1 MSDLKRGQKT
11 LTGEDEL
18 EVDKINIVGEGIG
31 CNDDYGTNGEIL
43 QKSLATNELVWTTF
57 VIPDDSIT
65 ETMLQDNIISENKLK
80 DDCVTTQKIGTHQV
94 LTDNLG
100 GGQVTTDKI
109 ALGAIIQNRIADFS
123 IVADK
128 LASSA
133 VSTDKIQA
141 NAVTGPKIAIQSID
155 STHIVANSIIAGNIA
170 NTTIT
175 GDKIAANT
183 VSGTRL
189 LDNSIASSKIGDREI
204 QGGKIALNTIDDDN
218 IIGGVITGSKLALG
232 TITSDRLGPDCV
244 TQDKIADGAIVSANL
259 TAGLSVD
266 SFGSFT
272 LRNPSNSQ
280 QITFACNN
288 SHAAIGSRTS
298 GLGSTTIGPTQ
309 QIGFIIDDPVPAGH
323 GTDKKGLIYS
333 NAVEAVIPANSG
345 TGWLPLQVK
354 TAGGNAGDR
363 FSVDLSGNLFTALK
377 VSCNNLEINSGVST
391 ISNTGN
397 LNCNN
402 INANSIDLGNSDI
415 DASGNITGVSLDLGN
430 AGIDNLGN
438 LSCENITMTAN
449 NRYIQFGSVENSF
462 IIGSSHTS
470 KTQQTN
476 MFFASTSNLWRN
488 LNFESE
494 QTQTYIIGSTYP
506 SLPTI
511 ATYLDLRSTTNLFPD
526 ALYPLPYRCYEES
539 GQVYL
544 AINSGDWRPNDD
556 STYFNLNIVDSN
568 ATYRGRAQV
577 DSSSL
582 EACAMILVPDGWEA
596 THIKLYGT
604 GSRVIELYQV
614 YNTNS
619 GGSSSF
625 LSSGT
630 KYTNNEY
637 QLSYSDGTARTFTGR
652 KDFSL
657 LAIVKPSSTS
667 DYISGGYLKIQRI
680 VSGGQ

>member
-1 MSDLKRGQKT
+1 MSHKRGAKT
-11 LTGEDEL
+11 ITGEDEL
-18 EVDKINIVGEGIG
+18 EVDIIDILG
-31 CNDDYGTNGEIL
+31 DDGLQVKNYAGTNGQVL
-43 QKSLATNELVWTTF
+43 QKSAVTNELTWDEVPPP
-57 VIPDDSIT
+57 PDNSIT
-65 ETMLQDNIISENKLK
+65 SAMFTEN
-80 DDCVTTQKIGTHQV
+80 CVDTRALGLNQV
-94 LTDNLG
+94 LTGNIG
-100 GGQVTTDKI
+100 AGQVTETEI
-109 ALGAIIQNRIADFS
+109 AS
-123 IVADK
+123 
-128 LASSA
+128 
-133 VSTDKIQA
+133 
-141 NAVTGPKIAIQSID
+141 NAVTNTKIAIQSID
-155 STHIVANSIIAGNIA
+155 ASQIIANTILGGNIA
-170 NTTIT
+170 LETISGNNIIDNTIG
-175 GDKIAANT
+175 GDKIGSRAI
-183 VSGTRL
+183 SG
-189 LDNSIASSKIGDREI
+189 SE
-204 QGGKIALNTIDDDN
+204 IALNTILAEN
-218 IIGGVITGSKLALG
+218 IVTGAVTNSELGDGAVTTIKLAND
-232 TITSDRLGPDCV
+232 SV

-259 TAGLSVD
+259 TAGLSID
-266 SFGSFT
+266 SFGDIT

-354 TAGGNAGDR
+354 TAAGNAGDR
-363 FSVDLSGNLFTALK
+363 FSVDLTGNLFTALK
-377 VSCNNLEINSGVST
+377 VSCNSLEVNTNAAT

-402 INANSIDLGNSDI
+402 ITGSSIDLGNSDI
-415 DASGNITGVSLDLGN
+415 DAAGNITGVSLDLGN

-462 IIGSSHTS
+462 ILGSSHSS

-476 MFFASTSNLWRN
+476 MLFASTSNSWRN

-494 QTQTYIIGSTYP
+494 TNQTYIIGSTYP

-511 ATYLDLRSTTNLFPD
+511 ATYLDLRSPTNLFPD
-526 ALYPLPYRCYEES
+526 DLYPLPYRCYEES

-556 STYFNLNIVDSN
+556 STYFNLNIVDSS

-582 EACAMILVPDGWEA
+582 EACAMIFVPDGWEA
-596 THIKLYGT
+596 THIKLFASS
-604 GSRVIELYQV
+604 GSKVIELYQV

-657 LAIVKPSSTS
+657 LAIVKPTSTT

-680 VSGGQ
+680 VSSGG

>member
-43 QKSLATNELVWTTF
+43 QKSLATNELEWATF

-109 ALGAIIQNRIADFS
+109 ALGAIIQNRISDFS
-123 IVADK
+123 VVRNKIAN
-128 LASSA
+128 SA
-133 VSTDKIQA
+133 IGTDKIEN

-155 STHIVANSIIAGNIA
+155 STHIVANTILNGNIA

-189 LDNSIASSKIGDREI
+189 LDNSVASSKIGDREI
-204 QGGKIALNTIDDDN
+204 QGGKIALNTIDNDN
-218 IIGGVITGSKLALG
+218 IIGGVITGNKLALG
-232 TITSDRLGPDCV
+232 TITSDRLGTDCV
-244 TQDKIADGAIVSANL
+244 TQDKLADGSVVTANL
-259 TAGLSVD
+259 TAGLSID

-288 SHAAIGSRTS
+288 SDGTVAGLTS
-298 GLGSTTIGPTQ
+298 GLGSTIIGPQQ
-309 QIGFIIDDPVPAGH
+309 QIKFLIQDPVPSGQ
-323 GTDKKGLIYS
+323 GTAKKGLVAA
-333 NAVEAVIPANSG
+333 NGFEAIIPANAG
-345 TGWLPLQVK
+345 TGWYPIQVK
-354 TAGGNAGDR
+354 TSAGAAGDR
-363 FSVDLSGNLFTALK
+363 FYVDVDGNVFAHLK
-377 VSCNNLEINSGVST
+377 I
-391 ISNTGN
+391 TGN
-397 LNCNN
+397 SFATPGNGFTTNQTGD

-415 DASGNITGVSLDLGN
+415 DANGNITGVSLDLGN

-449 NRYIQFGSVENSF
+449 DRYIQFGSVENSF
-462 IIGSSHTS
+462 IIGSSHSS

-494 QTQTYIIGSTYP
+494 QTQTYLIGSTYP

-556 STYFNLNIVDSN
+556 STFYNLNIVDSSS
-568 ATYRGRAQV
+568 TYRGRAQV
-577 DSSSL
+577 DSTSL
-582 EACAMILVPDGWEA
+582 EMCAMMLVPQGWEA
-596 THIKLYGT
+596 THIKIF
-604 GSRVIELYQV
+604 SSSNRVLEAYQV
-614 YNTNS
+614 SNTNS
-619 GGSSSF
+619 TGSSTF
-625 LSSGT
+625 LSTGT
-630 KYTNNEY
+630 KYTNTEY
-637 QLSYSDGTARTFTGR
+637 QLSYSNGTARTFSGR

-657 LAIVKPSSTS
+657 LVIVKPTSTTE
-667 DYISGGYLKIQRI
+667 YISGGYLKIQRI
-680 VSGGQ
+680 SGGGM